1 MWLCHRAGLCED
13 LTAAQIGFERKQV
26 GFVYASDCVASHI
39 RQYSRR
45 TFLSRLNMLT
55 ALRNN
60 FAFFRQFRQ
69 QFETTGS
76 ITPSSRFLAKSMTR
90 FLAKRADDPVRV
102 LEIGPGT
109 GPVTHRIVS
118 HLRDGDKFDLVE
130 LNDEFVDILNGQF
143 QNNAKWKL
151 VSKYS
156 EVHKLP
162 VQEFNPPEK
171 YDFVISG
178 LPLNNFPAE
187 LVEQITDKYFEL
199 LKPDGILSYFE
210 YMYVRPIRKIVTRG
224 QEKTRITR
232 IDDIMAGH
240 CEQRRVAQDN
250 VLLNVP
256 PAWVQHL
263 SGHRDSSVSDS
274 VGA

>member
-1 MWLCHRAGLCED
+1 
-13 LTAAQIGFERKQV
+13 
-26 GFVYASDCVASHI
+26 
-39 RQYSRR
+39 
-45 TFLSRLNMLT
+45 MLT

-60 FAFFRQFRQ
+60 FAFFRQFRL

-76 ITPSSRFLAKSMTR
+76 ITPSSRFLAKAMTR
-90 FLAKRADDPVRV
+90 FLVKRDDTPVRV

-109 GPVTHRIVS
+109 GPVTQRIVPL
-118 HLRDGDKFDLVE
+118 LREGDKFDLVE
-130 LNDEFVDILNGQF
+130 LNDEFCTILNGQF
-143 QNNAKWKL
+143 ETNAKWKAVASL
-151 VSKYS
+151 SD
-156 EVHKLP
+156 VHKLP

-171 YDFVISG
+171 YDFIISG

-199 LKPDGILSYFE
+199 LKPTGTLSYFE
-210 YMYVRPIRKIVTRG
+210 YMYVRPIRKVVTRG

-240 CEQRRVAQDN
+240 CEQRRVARDN
-250 VLLNVP
+250 VFLNVP

-263 SGHRDSSVSDS
+263 SGRDASAGDGVAGSP
-274 VGA
+274 GGHGRG